1 MSLMCSTSFRT
12 RILGR
17 ESFDDII
24 GGGCIRIFAGTQPAN
39 ADDPEQGT
47 LLGVAALSGQ
57 TWVPGTTTAGIRWS
71 QVGSWVQ
78 PTPGSLIAI
87 AAIANGTAGW
97 FRIIG
102 NGADAGMSS
111 LDLPRIDGSIGT
123 PDAPAQMT
131 WTDRGLLGG
140 RIYPFAS
147 LLFALPP
154 LTTS

>member
-1 MSLMCSTSFRT
+1 MSLMCSTAFRS
-12 RILGR
+12 RILGP

-24 GGGCIRIFAGTQPAN
+24 GGGCIRIFEGTQPAS

-47 LLGVAALSGQ
+47 LLGIAALSGQ
-57 TWVPGTTTAGIRWS
+57 TWVPGTTTAGIRWV

-78 PTPGSLIAI
+78 PEPGAPIAI
-87 AAIANGTAGW
+87 AVSAAGTAGW
-97 FRIIG
+97 FRLVG
-102 NGADAGMSS
+102 NGADAGLSS

-123 PDAPAQMT
+123 PDAPSQMT
-131 WTDRGLLGG
+131 WSDRALAAG

-154 LTTS
+154 LATS